1 MRWTLAAT
9 LAAAL
14 AGAGWTSP
22 AARADDDCGRV
33 EMRRV
38 EVRRPAVRLVIGGHS
53 GRCAWRPARYEDR
66 VERVVLRDGYWRE
79 ESVPATVGVR
89 FDFGCRRFVRVVLR
103 PSSVSRTWVPP
114 VYGERVV
121 RVLVPGRW
129 DCACD

>member
-9 LAAAL
+9 LATAL
-14 AGAGWTSP
+14 AGAGSAAP

-33 EMRRV
+33 VIRRP
-38 EVRRPAVRLVIGGHS
+38 EVRIVFGGHS
-53 GRCAWRPARYEDR
+53 RHCAWRPARYEDR
-66 VERVVLRDGYWRE
+66 VERVLVRAGYWRE
-79 ESVPATVGVR
+79 EAVPATFGLR
-89 FDFGCRRFVRVVLR
+89 FDFGCRRFVRVVVR
-103 PSSVSRTWVPP
+103 PASVTRTWVPP